1 VGGTCINDRLDD
13 ERNGERT
20 VASGESQVSHLV
32 SLREDSCMVTV
43 VFNFGVMKAFDAN
56 LTVNEMENKT
66 SRVDLSDSTASL
78 ARLNTR
84 DEIHEH

>member
-1 VGGTCINDRLDD
+1 MHGNC
-13 ERNGERT
+13 
-20 VASGESQVSHLV
+20 S
-32 SLREDSCMVTV
+32 

-66 SRVDLSDSTASL
+66 SRVDLSDSTTSL

-84 DEIHEH
+84 DENS